1 MTQNTREMLSA
12 LMDDELSEFEL
23 RQLLKSDLDQ
33 DNLDHWRSMNTLR
46 QTLSSGSS
54 AFSQIDLSQAIHDQ
68 IEQLDTPAQ
77 FSEPAAIANEAT
89 GSATKKAPWWALG
102 SGAVAAGILGVAFL
116 LPQMQQP
123 SLDGAAPMTLI
134 SEVSTDSTQAT
145 VAANGEIAVEN
156 AEESLDFYLATHGQS
171 GTLPQPSIQ
180 SFARLASFEEE

>member
-1 MTQNTREMLSA
+1 MTQNTRETLSA

-33 DNLDHWRSMNTLR
+33 DNLDYWRSMNTLR
-46 QTLSSGSS
+46 QTLTSGSS
-54 AFSQIDLSQAIHDQ
+54 AFSQIDLSQAIYDQ

-134 SEVSTDSTQAT
+134 SEVNTDSAPAT
-145 VAANGEIAVEN
+145 VAANAEIAVEN